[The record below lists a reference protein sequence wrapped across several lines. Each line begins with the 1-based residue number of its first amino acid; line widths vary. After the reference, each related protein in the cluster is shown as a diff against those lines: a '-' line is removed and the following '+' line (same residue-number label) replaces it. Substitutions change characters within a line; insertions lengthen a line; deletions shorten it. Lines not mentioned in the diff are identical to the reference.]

1 MEFAR
6 TRVLIKLLRVRDS
19 TGRPPDSDW
28 RPSPT
33 PANQETRRQSSGD
46 CFYGGDLTEGMIRT
60 KPGTIHTYIYIIY
73 RDAVLQKA
81 GLGWPS
87 AGETGSP
94 PTAPPL
100 APPPPSAEAEE
111 VNCTGPGTE
120 TASSFRG

>member
-6 TRVLIKLLRVRDS
+6 IRVLIKLLRVRGS
-19 TGRPPDSDW
+19 TGRPPDANW
-28 RPSPT
+28 HPIHP

-60 KPGTIHTYIYIIY
+60 KPGTIHTYIYYIQ
-73 RDAVLQKA
+73 RRSPAKGGARVA
-81 GLGWPS
+81 LGRRNRK
-87 AGETGSP
+87 P

-120 TASSFRG
+120 IASSFRG

>member
-87 AGETGSP
+87 AEKP
-94 PTAPPL
+94 EAPQQPRPWPRPL
-100 APPPPSAEAEE
+100 HLLRP
-111 VNCTGPGTE
+111 
-120 TASSFRG
+120 RR